1 MKKLTFLF
9 LIVGLTHLAA
19 AQQDPLYSQYFNN
32 PMLINP
38 AFAGSMER
46 LYAGLAYRSQWSG
59 IEGSPATFNFNSHI
73 ALADNR
79 VGAGLVVVQDKIGN
93 IKNTF

>member
-1 MKKLTFLF
+1 MKRLLS
-9 LIVGLTHLAA
+9 LALLLSWWSVC

-38 AFAGSMER
+38 AFAGSMDR
-46 LYAGLAYRSQWSG
+46 MYLGLAYRSQWGG
-59 IEGSPATFNFNSHI
+59 IDGAPTTFNFNGHI

-79 VGAGLVVVQDKIGN
+79 VGAGLVVLQDKIGRAHV
-93 IKNTF
+93 